1 MKCEFSHVVLV
12 LLAAGHSRR
21 FGKPKLAEKLHGKA
35 LVHHAA
41 STLYEAGFAHKIAV
55 VGDEH
60 WGLDTFGFTLV
71 PTDAATQSGSLVAGI
86 TAALTK
92 RPSAIM
98 VALGDMPF
106 VPLSHYRRLVG
117 AFDGRCI
124 ASSNG
129 INVMPPAIFGPAHYG
144 ALCEVTGDNG
154 ARSILQNAPVV
165 TASALELCDI
175 DTPEQLASANQR
187 SVAG

>member
-1 MKCEFSHVVLV
+1 MKYEFSHIVLV

-21 FGKPKLAEKLHGKA
+21 FGKPKLGEKLHGKT
-35 LVHHAA
+35 LVHYAA

-60 WGLDTFGFTLV
+60 WGLDKFDFTLV
-71 PTDAATQSGSLVAGI
+71 PTNATTQSGSLVAGI
-86 TAALTK
+86 TAALIK
-92 RPSAIM
+92 KPRAVM

-106 VPLSHYRRLVG
+106 VPLAHYRRLVG

-129 INVMPPAIFGPAHYG
+129 TNVMPPAIFGPAHYG

-154 ARSILQNAPVV
+154 ARSILQNAPLVK
-165 TASALELCDI
+165 ASTLELSDI
-175 DTPEQLASANQR
+175 DTPDQLAAANQR